1 MSYKKRILADKLR
14 RMLGRFA
21 VVVVSGARQVG
32 KSTLL
37 GHELP
42 GWESVVFDP
51 AVDVGN
57 ARRDPDLF
65 LDNHPSPLILDEIQ
79 YAPELV
85 AAIKRRVDRAT
96 ASGRAGAE
104 KGPRAEGP
112 AAADK
117 GNGRDGRL
125 VGRKAGMYILTG
137 SQQWSVLKSA
147 SESLAGRAVFLD
159 LEGFCLAE
167 IAEAGVEEHW
177 LKRYLDAPK
186 EFVASPA
193 KRLSAGRTVYE
204 QLWRG
209 FLPEAD
215 SLELDWVAEF
225 YRAYL
230 RTYIERDVRLL
241 TDVGDWQQFGR
252 FVQLAAALT
261 AQEINH
267 SQLGRELGVT
277 PQTAHRWLATLR
289 ATFQWFE
296 APAYHGNTIKR
307 ISSKP
312 KGYLADTGLAC
323 SLQTIS
329 TPQALSGHPLV
340 GALFESAVAGEIRKL
355 AGTLPTPPNV
365 YHWRSHS
372 GAEVDLLLERDGMF
386 YPIEV
391 KLASRPSRQDT
402 RGIEAFRTTYPKLK
416 TAPGLVISPVE
427 RMERLA
433 DVEYAMPWDC
443 Q

>member
-1 MSYKKRILADKLR
+1 MEYKKRIVAGKLR
-14 RMLGRFA
+14 AMLERFA

-37 GHELP
+37 AHELP
-42 GWESVVFDP
+42 GWDAVVFDP
-51 AVDVGN
+51 AIDVGN
-57 ARRDPDLF
+57 ARQDPDLF
-65 LDNHPSPLILDEIQ
+65 LDNHPAPLILDEIQ

-85 AAIKRRVDRAT
+85 AAIKRRVDRAS
-96 ASGRAGAE
+96 AGGRGSAM
-104 KGPRAEGP
+104 R
-112 AAADK
+112 
-117 GNGRDGRL
+117 
-125 VGRKAGMYILTG
+125 VGREAGMYVLTG

-167 IAEAGVEEHW
+167 IAQAAPEASW
-177 LKRYLDAPK
+177 LKRYLEDPEA
-186 EFVASPA
+186 FVASPA
-193 KRLSAGRTVYE
+193 ARLPVQRTVYE
-204 QLWRG
+204 QLWQG

-215 SLELDWVAEF
+215 SLERDWVGEF

-241 TDVGDWQQFGR
+241 TDVADWQQFGR
-252 FVQLAAALT
+252 FVRLAAALT

-277 PQTAHRWLATLR
+277 PQTAQRWMATLR

-307 ISSKP
+307 ISARP

-340 GALFESAVAGEIRKL
+340 GALFESAVAAEVRKL
-355 AGTLPTPPNV
+355 SAALTTPPTV
-365 YHWRSHS
+365 YHWRSGG
-372 GAEVDLLLERDGMF
+372 GAEVDMLLERDGVF
-386 YPIEV
+386 FPIEV
-391 KLASRPSRQDT
+391 KLTSRPTGQDA
-402 RGIEAFRTTYPKLK
+402 RGIKAFRDTYPHL
-416 TAPGLVISPVE
+416 TVAPALVIGPVE
-427 RMERLA
+427 RKERLSETA
-433 DVEYAMPWDC
+433 YALPWDC

>member
-1 MSYKKRILADKLR
+1 MQYKKRMLAGKLR
-14 RMLGRFA
+14 RMLDRFA

-37 GHELP
+37 EHELS

-65 LDNHPSPLILDEIQ
+65 LDNHPAPLILDEIQ

-85 AAIKRRVDRAT
+85 AALKRRVDRAA
-96 ASGRAGAE
+96 ASGRVGAAR
-104 KGPRAEGP
+104 GR
-112 AAADK
+112 AAARK
-117 GNGRDGRL
+117 GKMPANL
-125 VGRKAGMYILTG
+125 AVGRKAGMYVLTG

-147 SESLAGRAVFLD
+147 SESLAGRVVFLD
-159 LEGFCLAE
+159 LEGFSLAE

-177 LKRYLDAPK
+177 LKRYLDAPQK
-186 EFVASPA
+186 FVASPVN
-193 KRLSAGRTVYE
+193 RLPAGRTVYE

-209 FLPEAD
+209 FLPEAEA
-215 SLELDWVAEF
+215 LELEWVAEF

-252 FVQLAAALT
+252 FVRLAAALT

-340 GALFESAVAGEIRKL
+340 GALFESAVVGEIRKL
-355 AGTLPTPPNV
+355 SGTLATPPNL

-372 GAEVDLLLERDGMF
+372 GAEMDLLLERDGMF
-386 YPIEV
+386 YPMEI
-391 KLASRPSRQDT
+391 KLASQPSRQDA
-402 RGIEAFRTTYPKLK
+402 RGIEAFRATYPKLK
-416 TAPGLVISPVE
+416 TAPGLVIAPTE
-427 RMERLA
+427 RMERLS
-433 DVEYAMPWDC
+433 DGIYALPWDC